1 MYVCIYIYTYT
12 CRCLYLI
19 YFLYKLSLY
28 GSLEGWKAWLKTLDS
43 DPCRIWLSLSRDGMV
58 ENALIHAYV
67 HMYIH
72 TSTYI
77 YIFIHQYIY
86 SNLICIRICVSVSI
100 YIYIYIYIYVYVYI
114 IEWTLYTRTLEM
126 NIQFLRAGSAWPLRA
141 TRRIYIE
148 DLDYNL
154 VKIFDSD
161 YKPTSNQ
168 FLGAIRSGSWK
179 IVARDEENVR
189 HGWYPMLKTCGVW
202 IQDILGPCPTKVD
215 RSVQ

>member
-1 MYVCIYIYTYT
+1 MHLSMHVYICIYILVHIYIYIYT
-12 CRCLYLI
+12 
-19 YFLYKLSLY
+19 
-28 GSLEGWKAWLKTLDS
+28 
-43 DPCRIWLSLSRDGMV
+43 PV
-58 ENALIHAYV
+58 
-67 HMYIH
+67 
-72 TSTYI
+72 
-77 YIFIHQYIY
+77 YIY

-100 YIYIYIYIYVYVYI
+100 SIYVYVYI